1 MDCHRTGK
9 YLSLVEENGKMFV
22 AFDTKYY
29 AYVTVQTYWELQ
41 KESTKKNIK

>member
-29 AYVTVQTYWELQ
+29 AYVTVQTKLGTP
-41 KESTKKNIK
+41 KGKHKKKY